1 MVDKDKTG
9 LTLEEIE
16 YLKILMNPVS
26 WAEATLRDPRPGK
39 ESQKLKLR
47 DYQKEILLDPANQK
61 VIRAGRR
68 LGKTATMVVNMLH
81 FAQTNPETI
90 QIFATPYDNQ
100 AKLIYDELM
109 KYINASPDLA
119 ASLKRSVKSPYEVE
133 FRNGAKIKGF
143 TAGTRSGAEGGS
155 LRGQAA
161 QFLYLDELDY
171 MTEADFETIY
181 AIALADPKNIKVWCS
196 STPTGKRST
205 FWKLCTGAIPGWKE
219 FYYPIMRNP
228 EWSPEM
234 EAQLRGQYSEQ
245 GYIHECLAEFGEET
259 VGVFAKELIDTAKSK
274 YEYGAHNKSFGLPC
288 FITVDWDKYGAETT
302 ILVSGWTLIV
312 DSKGNTCNKLRVF
325 DKVLIPKSQFTFD
338 NAVKKIIE
346 LNNEYDPD
354 YIYVDR
360 GSGEYQVETLHQYG
374 INHPDS
380 GLRNKVVG
388 ISLGSS
394 RKVLDP
400 ATGTME
406 KKPLKSFMVNQLSIL
421 FERHQIMINEN
432 DEALIKQLENY
443 RVVKTSRDGVPIY
456 SDEDEHGVD
465 CLGFAVL
472 AMLDNFPDLL
482 KTIQTYKA
490 VNDLSKLTMKQI
502 DVLTMTEEED
512 SDYMDEKDVFT
523 EKTPLVKVP
532 IGTKSYKEVEKR
544 HSIMAGWGQR
554 NSVYSRPFERKGW

>member
-1 MVDKDKTG
+1 MTDKNIG
-9 LTLEEIE
+9 LSVEELE
-16 YLKILMNPVS
+16 YLKILTNPVY
-26 WAEATLRDPRPGK
+26 WAESTLRDPRPGK
-39 ESQKLKLR
+39 EHEKIKLR

-81 FAQTNPETI
+81 FATTNPETV

-100 AKLIYDELM
+100 ARLIYDELM
-109 KYINASPDLA
+109 KYINASPDLT
-119 ASLKRSVKSPYEVE
+119 ASLKRSVKSPYEIE
-133 FRNGAKIKGF
+133 LKNGAKIKGF
-143 TAGTRSGAEGGS
+143 TAGTRSGSEGGS

-205 FWKLCTGAIPGWKE
+205 FWKLCTGVIPGWKE

-228 EWSPEM
+228 EWSPTM

-259 VGVFAKELIDTAKSK
+259 VGVFAKELIDEAKDL
-274 YEYGAHNKSFGLPC
+274 YEYGAMNRTPGAPC

-302 ILVSGWTLIV
+302 IVVSEWNNNRWENGQPHYRLQV
-312 DSKGNTCNKLRVF
+312 L
-325 DKVLIPKSQFTFD
+325 DKILIPKSKFTFD
-338 NAVKKIIE
+338 NAVKKIIA
-346 LNNEYDPD
+346 LNKVYDPNF
-354 YIYVDR
+354 IYVDR

-374 INHPDS
+374 IDHPES
-380 GLRNKVVG
+380 GLKDKVVG
-388 ISLGSS
+388 IALGSS
-394 RKVLDP
+394 RKVMDP
-400 ATGTME
+400 ATGMME
-406 KKPLKSFMVNQLSIL
+406 KKPLKSFMVNQLTIL
-421 FERHQIMINEN
+421 FERHQIWLNED
-432 DEALIKQLENY
+432 DEGLIKQFENY
-443 RVVKTSRDGVPIY
+443 RVVKTSRDGNPIY

-465 CLGFAVL
+465 CVGFAVL
-472 AMLDNFPDLL
+472 AMLDHFPELM
-482 KTIQTYKA
+482 KTIHTYKA
-490 VNDLSKLTMKQI
+490 VNSISRLTMKQVDI
-502 DVLTMTEEED
+502 LTSSEEED
-512 SDYMDEKDVFT
+512 EDYMDEKDVFT

-532 IGTKSYKEVEKR
+532 LGTKSYKQVEKK

-554 NSVYSRPFERKGW
+554 NSAYSGPVDRRGW